1 MDQHPFSFTPLIQRS
16 LEFSVSY
23 VFTEVGEGVTFER
36 FIVQCMNLIKMI
48 VKNYAYKPSKN
59 FEGNALLVVL
69 FCSLP
74 YFNLS
79 MKQLLFLCKF
89 FEIHLFKSEK

>member
-1 MDQHPFSFTPLIQRS
+1 MDFLDQHPFSFTPLIQRS

-59 FEGNALLVVL
+59 FEGNALLVVV
-69 FCSLP
+69 FH
-74 YFNLS
+74 
-79 MKQLLFLCKF
+79 FL
-89 FEIHLFKSEK
+89 ILILV

>member
-1 MDQHPFSFTPLIQRS
+1 M
-16 LEFSVSY
+16 EFSVSY

-59 FEGNALLVVL
+59 FEGNALLAA
-69 FCSLP
+69 FSP
-74 YFNLS
+74 HYFKCEVIAIFIYLKFIYLS
-79 MKQLLFLCKF
+79 VNVAWTWTRDKD
-89 FEIHLFKSEK
+89 